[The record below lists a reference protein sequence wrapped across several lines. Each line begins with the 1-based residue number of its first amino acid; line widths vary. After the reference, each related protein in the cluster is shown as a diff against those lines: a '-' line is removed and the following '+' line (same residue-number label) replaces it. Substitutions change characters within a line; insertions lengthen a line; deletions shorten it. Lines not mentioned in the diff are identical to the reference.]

1 MRSPPECAL
10 EVVGVDRSFDGA
22 AALGGASDRGG
33 LGRYGEEVAAA
44 HLVAAGLTIVA
55 RNWRCREGEVDI
67 VALDGDVLV
76 MCEVKTRRGVGFGTP
91 LDAVTPAK
99 AARLRRLALRWLADQ
114 RAGASAGTSSAD
126 EFARYTEVRFD
137 VVSVWRPL
145 SGTMSVE
152 HLRGAF

>member
-1 MRSPPECAL
+1 LWTPPL
-10 EVVGVDRSFDGA
+10 WSSEVVRVVGHFEADA
-22 AALGGASDRGG
+22 AVIGSGERVA
-33 LGRYGEEVAAA
+33 LGRYGEIVAAD
-44 HLVAAGLTIVA
+44 HLVAAGMTVLA

-99 AARLRRLALRWLADQ
+99 AARLRRLALRWLADH
-114 RAGASAGTSSAD
+114 RAAVAAGGAPQFD
-126 EFARYTEVRFD
+126 RYAEVRFD
-137 VVSVWRPL
+137 VVSVLRPL
-145 SGTMSVE
+145 SGPTIVE